1 LLTIKLLLRKTTLN
15 KRIIGFEYMVSE
27 PFSYTIATDV
37 PPLYFNKLFD
47 FIYTQYLAPQKQR
60 FANLFRETTPT
71 SNRISYVVL
80 DEQGTQII
88 KVEVRGKDTV
98 NAIITPLETD
108 ISDTT
113 IKEARQDVLIATE
126 LFEEKARKLTWYFAW
141 REGEEIVPEKVTL
154 HEKSFSRLFLETQV
168 LLTFVFIGLGLVL
181 FFIVLTLYPS
191 AFWAIPILLIASQFA
206 FVFYSNKII
215 ARSSDWTITKDN
227 PTIHFLE
234 YQPPIGSLGTLDDYK
249 QIPPERLVELKKEVY
264 EEIKSKRGAIDC
276 REAERIFAKYDV
288 SCRLGSL
295 SAKKINVYEL
305 VKKVSDRF
313 GFKVPKIVISN
324 TMVPNA
330 AASGIS
336 PSRGIVLI
344 TTGLL
349 VQLEEPEVVS
359 VLGHEFGHLKGR
371 DPLILFGLLSAE
383 FLFRFYVLLNLFPF
397 IFSPLI
403 FLVYFFAV
411 MTLIFFIA
419 KFFEARADLTSA
431 IMMGQPNVMARALE
445 KIGFHRLLFE
455 RVPSFRLQ
463 EWVGLDSHPPIYF
476 RVDRLESLGNSTIKH
491 PLIQSIR
498 DVLRGFVATLKS

>member
-1 LLTIKLLLRKTTLN
+1 
-15 KRIIGFEYMVSE
+15 MVSA
-27 PFSYTIATDV
+27 PVFYTIDTEV
-37 PPLYFNKLFD
+37 PSMYFEKLFD

-60 FANLFRETTPT
+60 FTNLSRETTQT
-71 SNRISYVVL
+71 SNKISYIVL
-80 DEQGTQII
+80 DTQGRQII
-88 KVEVRGKDTV
+88 KVEVTGTDKL
-98 NAIITPLETD
+98 NATITPLESDVTD
-108 ISDTT
+108 ATVT
-113 IKEARQDVLIATE
+113 EARQDVLIATE
-126 LFEEKARKLTWYFAW
+126 LFEEKARKVTWYFAW
-141 REGEEIVPEKVTL
+141 REGEEIVPEKVKL
-154 HEKSFSRLFLETQV
+154 HEKSFNRLFLETQV
-168 LLTFVFIGLGLVL
+168 LLTFVFIGLGLGL
-181 FFIVLTLYPS
+181 FVVVLTFYPTY
-191 AFWAIPILLIASQFA
+191 FWSVPIILIASQFV

-227 PTIHFLE
+227 PIIHFLE

-249 QIPPERLVELKKEVY
+249 QIPPEQLVALKKEVY
-264 EEIKSKRGAIDC
+264 EEIIAKHGAIDC
-276 REAERIFAKYDV
+276 QEAEKIFAKYNV

-295 SAKKINVYEL
+295 STKKINVYEL
-305 VKKVSDRF
+305 VKKVADRF
-313 GFKVPKIVISN
+313 GYKVPKIVISN

-330 AASGIS
+330 AASGPS

-383 FLFRFYVLLNLFPF
+383 FLFRFYVLLALFPF
-397 IFSPLI
+397 IFSSLL
-403 FLVYFFAV
+403 FFVYFFAV

-431 IMMGQPNVMARALE
+431 IMMGQPKVMARALE

-455 RVPSFRLQ
+455 RTPSFRLQ

-476 RVDRLESLGNSTIKH
+476 RVDRLENLSPEKIPH
-491 PLIQSIR
+491 PLLQSIR
-498 DVLRGFVATLKS
+498 DVFKGFASTLRG

>member
-1 LLTIKLLLRKTTLN
+1 
-15 KRIIGFEYMVSE
+15 MVSA
-27 PFSYTIATDV
+27 PISYTIETEV
-37 PPLYFNKLFD
+37 PSNYFEKLFE
-47 FIYTQYLAPQKQR
+47 FIYTQYLVPQKQR
-60 FANLFRETTPT
+60 FTNLSRETTT
-71 SNRISYVVL
+71 TGNKISYFVL
-80 DEQGTQII
+80 DTKGRQII
-88 KVEVRGKDTV
+88 KVEVKGSDTV
-98 NAIITPLETD
+98 NALITPLETD
-108 ISDTT
+108 VSDAT

-141 REGEEIVPEKVTL
+141 REGEEIVPEKVSL
-154 HEKSFSRLFLETQV
+154 HEKSFNRLFLETQV
-168 LLTFVFIGLGLVL
+168 LLTFVFIGLGLGL
-181 FFIVLTLYPS
+181 FLIVQTFYPSYFWAVPIVL
-191 AFWAIPILLIASQFA
+191 IVSQFA

-249 QIPPERLVELKKEVY
+249 QILPEQLATLKKEVY
-264 EEIKSKRGAIDC
+264 EEIIAKHGAIDC
-276 REAERIFAKYDV
+276 QEAEKIFSKYNV
-288 SCRLGSL
+288 SCKLGSL

-305 VKKVSDRF
+305 VKKVADRF
-313 GFKVPKIVISN
+313 GYKVPKIVISN

-330 AASGIS
+330 AASGPS

-383 FLFRFYVLLNLFPF
+383 FLFRFYVLLALFPV
-397 IFSPLI
+397 IFSS
-403 FLVYFFAV
+403 FLFFVYFFAV
-411 MTLIFFIA
+411 MTIIFFIA
-419 KFFEARADLTSA
+419 KFFEARADLISA
-431 IMMGQPNVMARALE
+431 IMMGQPRVMATALE

-455 RVPSFRLQ
+455 RTPSFRLQ

-476 RVDRLESLGNSTIKH
+476 RVDRLESLEDTTIKH
-491 PLIQSIR
+491 PLIQSIK
-498 DVLRGFVATLKS
+498 DVLRGFAATLKG